1 MSASSDEASV
11 LFANDQFY
19 TAFTMK
25 DMDGMT
31 DVWSDEAP
39 VSCIHP
45 GWGPLMGRDAVL
57 ESWRDILL
65 SGHSPD
71 IDYVRAHVDVYG
83 DVAVVTCFERMQTQR
98 LCATN
103 VFVRS
108 GAVWRMVHHQAGP
121 VPPQEDVQDEQ
132 GHQAPKMN

>member
-19 TAFTMK
+19 TAFTMQ
-25 DMDGMT
+25 DMDGMS
-31 DVWSDEAP
+31 DVWSDDAP
-39 VSCIHP
+39 ISCIHP

-57 ESWRDILL
+57 ESWRDILTG
-65 SGHSPD
+65 GHSPK
-71 IDYVRAHVDVYG
+71 INYVRPHVDLYG
-83 DVAVVTCFERMQTQR
+83 DMAVVTCFERMQTQQ

-103 VFVRS
+103 IFIRS

-121 VPPQEDVQDEQ
+121 VPPHEDVQDDESRE
-132 GHQAPKMN
+132 APKLN